1 MRAIRFQNY
10 GPPSVLALEEV
21 PTPEPGP
28 GEVLVKVS
36 AAGINRA
43 DVGAVAGAFKSTTPR
58 VPGRDFAGVIVE
70 GDGVQVLGGAV
81 VPAMQVSVTELVYPL
96 SALAVPLNVAVA
108 PANTLWL
115 GLEIDSS
122 KVGVRIRL
130 NCQMPRP

>member
-1 MRAIRFQNY
+1 VPAV
-10 GPPSVLALEEV
+10 PLAVTVNGV
-21 PTPEPGP
+21 P
-28 GEVLVKVS
+28 
-36 AAGINRA
+36 
-43 DVGAVAGAFKSTTPR
+43 
-58 VPGRDFAGVIVE
+58 FAGVRVE

-81 VPAMQVSVTELVYPL
+81 VPAIQVSVTELVYPL

-115 GLEIDSS
+115 GLEIDNS